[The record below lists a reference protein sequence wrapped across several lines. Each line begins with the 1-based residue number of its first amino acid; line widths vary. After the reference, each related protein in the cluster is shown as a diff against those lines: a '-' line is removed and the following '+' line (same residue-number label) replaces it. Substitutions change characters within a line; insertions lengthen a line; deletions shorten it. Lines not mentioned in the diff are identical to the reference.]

1 MQKKPSISTDA
12 AELRRRA
19 EDRLRT
25 GQLAPK
31 PPSSHPKATP
41 EPPASQGIGTP
52 KPPQSHPK
60 ATLKPGEPDTA
71 GLQTEAD
78 TQRLVHEL
86 QVHQIELELQNEE
99 IRQARDRMEVELER
113 YSDLYDFAPVGYVTL
128 DREGAIREANHACAS
143 LLGTVRSRLVK
154 QRFGLFVAAADLPAF
169 NGFLQKVFES
179 KARESCEVKLIM
191 EGKNAVEVRIDARAA
206 VSGRECRAVLEDIT
220 GRKRA
225 EADRLILSKLEST
238 AILAG
243 GIAHDYNNLLTIIL
257 LSLEHGRTLVPA
269 GEELAHHLERAE
281 KATLLAHGLTQQ
293 LITFASG
300 GTPIRKV
307 TALSEI
313 IRDSALLALSGSRVR
328 CDFALA
334 DDLWPAEVDAVQ
346 IGQVVRN
353 IVQNAQEAMPEGGV
367 VSIRAENIVLG
378 PQEEPALPP
387 GDYVRVSIADR
398 GGGIAKEV
406 LPRVFDPYFSTKERA
421 TQKGM
426 GLGLTICHAVIK
438 EHGGSIA
445 VESEVGGGTTFDIH
459 IPALRKLSTEE
470 KAPLP
475 AIPARHGRI
484 LVMDDEGSVRKALGA
499 TLRRMGHEVELVE
512 DGQRVVEVYTTAKE
526 MGHPFDAVILNLTV
540 RAGMGGEETIQ
551 ELLQADP
558 TVKAIVMSGYANDPV
573 LLEHERHGFKGAL
586 AKPFKS
592 AKLQEMLARVM
603 RS

>member
-1 MQKKPSISTDA
+1 
-12 AELRRRA
+12 
-19 EDRLRT
+19 
-25 GQLAPK
+25 
-31 PPSSHPKATP
+31 
-41 EPPASQGIGTP
+41 
-52 KPPQSHPK
+52 
-60 ATLKPGEPDTA
+60 
-71 GLQTEAD
+71 
-78 TQRLVHEL
+78 
-86 QVHQIELELQNEE
+86 VHQIELELQNEE
-99 IRQARDRMEVELER
+99 IRQARDQMEIEMER
-113 YSDLYDFAPVGYVTL
+113 YSDLYDFAPVSYLTL
-128 DREGAIREANHACAS
+128 DREGAIREANHACAN

-154 QRFGLFVAAADLPAF
+154 QRFGLFVAAADLAAF
-169 NGFLQKVFES
+169 NGFLHKVFES
-179 KARESCEVKLIM
+179 KARESCEVTLIM

-426 GLGLTICHAVIK
+426 GLGLTICH
-438 EHGGSIA
+438 SIIRKHQGA
-445 VESEVGGGTTFDIH
+445 ISVDSVVGRGTTFH
-459 IPALRKLSTEE
+459 IYLPTARKLSGGE
-470 KAPLP
+470 KASVP
-475 AIPARHGRI
+475 AGVPRHGWV
-484 LVMDDEGSVRKALGA
+484 LVMDDEEAVRRVIGL
-499 TLRRMGHEVELVE
+499 TLWGMGHEVEVAE
-512 DGQRVVEVYTTAKE
+512 DGQMAVEVYKKAKSL
-526 MGHPFDAVILNLTV
+526 GHHFDVVILDLLV
-540 RAGMGGEETIQ
+540 HEGMGGRET
-551 ELLQADP
+551 LQALVKLDP
-558 TVKAIVMSGYANDPV
+558 GVQAIAMSGNVLDPV
-573 LLEHERHGFKGAL
+573 LLEPERHGFRRAL
-586 AKPFKS
+586 TKPFS
-592 AKLQEMLARVM
+592 ARELREILAQVTGHAPGKKFIHD
-603 RS
+603 

>member
-1 MQKKPSISTDA
+1 M
-12 AELRRRA
+12 
-19 EDRLRT
+19 
-25 GQLAPK
+25 
-31 PPSSHPKATP
+31 
-41 EPPASQGIGTP
+41 
-52 KPPQSHPK
+52 
-60 ATLKPGEPDTA
+60 
-71 GLQTEAD
+71 
-78 TQRLVHEL
+78 
-86 QVHQIELELQNEE
+86 HQIELELQNEE
-99 IRQARDRMEVELER
+99 IRQARDRMEAEMER
-113 YSDLYDFAPVGYVTL
+113 YSDLYDFAPVGYLTL

-143 LLGTVRSRLVK
+143 LLRTVRSRLVK

-179 KARESCEVKLIM
+179 KARESCEVTLIT

-257 LSLEHGRTLVPA
+257 LSLEHCRTLVPA
-269 GEELAHHLERAE
+269 GEELAHHLEQAE

-307 TALSEI
+307 TALSEM
-313 IRDSALLALSGSRVR
+313 IRDSTLLALSGSRVR

-346 IGQVVRN
+346 IGQVIRN

-406 LPRVFDPYFSTKERA
+406 LPRVFDPYFSTKQRA

-426 GLGLTICHAVIK
+426 GLGLTICHTVIK

-475 AIPARHGRI
+475 KIPTRHGRI
-484 LVMDDEGSVRKALGA
+484 LVMDDEGWVRKALGA

-551 ELLQADP
+551 ALLQVDP

-592 AKLQEMLARVM
+592 AKLQEMLGRVM